1 MFARSGGVRQ
11 ACAHLVLG
19 LAAAGALAQAP
30 RPQTVAYGGHGD
42 NRALVPEGLALPDP
56 PASYRLTP
64 VNRQFFV
71 KRSYAFQL

>member
-1 MFARSGGVRQ
+1 MRR

-19 LAAAGALAQAP
+19 LADAGALAQAP
-30 RPQTVAYGGHGD
+30 PRPQTVACAGHGD